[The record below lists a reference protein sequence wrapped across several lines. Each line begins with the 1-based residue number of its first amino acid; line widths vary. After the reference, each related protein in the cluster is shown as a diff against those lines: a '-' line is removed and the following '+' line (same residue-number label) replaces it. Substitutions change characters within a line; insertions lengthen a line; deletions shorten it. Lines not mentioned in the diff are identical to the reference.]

1 MKYSKPEIT
10 HLGESLTA
18 IQMGQKESP
27 KHDLD
32 IPSATTVSAYESDE

>member
-10 HLGESLTA
+10 RLGESLTA

-27 KHDLD
+27 KHD
-32 IPSATTVSAYESDE
+32 IAVPSQTTVSAYESDE